1 VEAVFLLARVP
12 GPASSADR
20 ERERIRSSAMRSL
33 LLYLL
38 LVGIPAAGVAGI
50 LRAGAGLEAPA
61 SVGGQW
67 TLDVAPSAADP
78 RCEPAPG
85 TLTISQSGVHLDAAL
100 RPGGEARLRG
110 EMRGDTI
117 ILASMVPSDDSSNEG
132 GDCDPAAG
140 VRLEAVADGADRPAA
155 LRGTLR
161 FVGCAACAPLAFTA
175 TRQAP
180 APAKRGHP

>member
-1 VEAVFLLARVP
+1 
-12 GPASSADR
+12 
-20 ERERIRSSAMRSL
+20 MRSL

-67 TLDVAPSAADP
+67 TLDVVPPAADP
-78 RCEPAPG
+78 RCE
-85 TLTISQSGVHLDAAL
+85 LTSGALVISQSGVHLDAAL
-100 RPGGEARLRG
+100 RPSGARLRG

-117 ILASMVPSDDSSNEG
+117 ELVSPVRADVTDGRG
-132 GDCDPAAG
+132 GCDAAAG

-161 FVGCAACAPLAFTA
+161 FAGCAACAPLAFTA
-175 TRQAP
+175 TRQAS